1 MVSEDVE
8 RPMTKLERARSAG
21 TLPTASSLYSF
32 TDPPNPGHNKAPC
45 FSLVSDARAANFD

>member
-1 MVSEDVE
+1 
-8 RPMTKLERARSAG
+8 MTKLERARSAG